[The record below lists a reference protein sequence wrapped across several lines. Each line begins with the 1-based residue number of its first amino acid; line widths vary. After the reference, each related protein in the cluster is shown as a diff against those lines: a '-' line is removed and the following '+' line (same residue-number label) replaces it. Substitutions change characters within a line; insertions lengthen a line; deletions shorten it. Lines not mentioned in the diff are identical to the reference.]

1 MWSILILIGERMR
14 DPRDK
19 IFMFV
24 FSLLALMTLL
34 SVYMLGNV

>member
-1 MWSILILIGERMR
+1 MR

-19 IFMFV
+19 IFMFI

-34 SVYMLGNV
+34 SIYMVALV